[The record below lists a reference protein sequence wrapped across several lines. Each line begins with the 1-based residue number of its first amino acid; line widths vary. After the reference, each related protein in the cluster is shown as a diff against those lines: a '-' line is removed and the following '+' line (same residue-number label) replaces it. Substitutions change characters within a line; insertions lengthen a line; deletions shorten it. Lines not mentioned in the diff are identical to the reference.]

1 MMQSFGFAFLVTL
14 LTGLATGIGGLFSF
28 FVKKNDFRL
37 LSFIMGFSGG
47 VMIYVSL
54 TALIPEGFELLAKAM
69 DPLKA
74 LWITLFSLGLGAAA
88 MVLVDC
94 FFPEQ
99 ILDDEVKNTF
109 QPNQKLLLKSGL
121 TVAFL
126 LALHNLPEGLS
137 TFISFL
143 SGLDVSYPIALSM
156 ALHNIPEG
164 VAVCLPV
171 YFLTK
176 SATKSFFVAL
186 LSGFIEPLGALM
198 GYFLFLPFI
207 KSGLIGLV
215 FTFAGGMMVFV
226 SFKAL
231 YPVLKQGAEAFS
243 GTIGLLLA
251 AMVSALLFLFF

>member
-1 MMQSFGFAFLVTL
+1 MHTFGFAFFLTL
-14 LTGLATGIGGLFSF
+14 LTGLATGIGGLFAF

-54 TALIPEGFELLAKAM
+54 TALIPEGFELLAKGM
-69 DPLKA
+69 TLLNA
-74 LWITLFSLGLGAAA
+74 LWITLFSFGVGAVV
-88 MVLVDC
+88 MLLVDR

-99 ILDDEVKNTF
+99 VLDNEVKNTF
-109 QPNQKLLLKSGL
+109 RPNQKVLLKSGI

-137 TFISFL
+137 TFMALL

-164 VAVCLPV
+164 IAVCLPV

-176 SATKSFFVAL
+176 SAVKSFLIAL

-215 FTFAGGMMVFV
+215 FTFAGGMMVLV

-231 YPVLKQGAEAFS
+231 YPVLKKGEESFS
-243 GTIGLLLA
+243 GTLGFFVIQQMLA
-251 AMVSALLFLFF
+251 I

>member
-1 MMQSFGFAFLVTL
+1 MITSFGFAFFLTL

-54 TALIPEGFELLAKAM
+54 TALIPEGFELLTKGM
-69 DPLKA
+69 NPLNA
-74 LWITLFSLGLGAAA
+74 LWITLLSFGLGAFT
-88 MVLVDC
+88 MVLVDS

-99 ILDDEVKNTF
+99 VLDNEVKNTF
-109 QPNQKLLLKSGL
+109 QPNQKVLLKSGV

-137 TFISFL
+137 TFMALL
-143 SGLDVSYPIALSM
+143 SGLDISYPVALSM

-164 VAVCLPV
+164 IAVCLPV

-176 SATKSFFVAL
+176 SPFKSFLIAL
-186 LSGFIEPLGALM
+186 LSGFIEPLGALL

-231 YPVLKQGAEAFS
+231 YPIFKQGAEAFS
-243 GTIGLLLA
+243 GAIGLLLA
-251 AMVSALLFLFF
+251 AMMSALLFLLV